1 MDGVSGVGWSS
12 VMLSLASLGVVC
24 LVAWGALRLLAGRGV
39 GKASGVVRVVARCP
53 LEPRRS
59 VYVVEAVGRSF
70 LIGVGDGPMTVLAEL
85 DNEQLKRAAET
96 AVAAPRFAEVLA
108 RALGSRGA
116 SSQGADA
123 VRRAWVGAAAVLAT
137 LVPAAAHAGAA
148 ARAHEGALAA
158 RPLVLIVAMAALSLI
173 PFVVLM
179 MTSFVR
185 ISVVLSILRSAI
197 GTPSVPP
204 TQVLTGLALVLTLA
218 VMAPTGERIWSA
230 VAPIVGMAAGA
241 DLTSGETIAAL
252 ETAAD
257 RGKEP
262 LREFMLKH
270 TAAADR
276 ASFQALA
283 LKMRAPVEQAGVSDR
298 DFGVLVPAFVTS
310 ELRRAFQIGFL
321 LFIPFLV
328 VDMVIANLLL
338 ALGMHMLSPTT
349 VSLPFK
355 LLLFVLADGWNLVVK
370 GLLGSYS

>member
-1 MDGVSGVGWSS
+1 MKRVG
-12 VMLSLASLGVVC
+12 SLA
-24 LVAWGALRLLAGRGV
+24 AWGV
-39 GKASGVVRVVARCP
+39 
-53 LEPRRS
+53 
-59 VYVVEAVGRSF
+59 
-70 LIGVGDGPMTVLAEL
+70 IG
-85 DNEQLKRAAET
+85 
-96 AVAAPRFAEVLA
+96 
-108 RALGSRGA
+108 
-116 SSQGADA
+116 
-123 VRRAWVGAAAVLAT
+123 
-137 LVPAAAHAGAA
+137 LVPGLAHAAT
-148 ARAHEGALAA
+148 AHGHDNGLAS
-158 RPLVLIVAMAALSLI
+158 RPLVLILAMAALSLI
-173 PFVVLM
+173 PFVILM

-204 TQVLTGLALVLTLA
+204 TQVLTGLAMVLTIA
-218 VMAPTGERIWSA
+218 VMAPTGERMYVA
-230 VAPIVGMAAGA
+230 VAPALGMAAGA
-241 DLTSGETIAAL
+241 DLTSGETIGAL

-262 LREFMLKH
+262 LRDFLLKH
-270 TAAADR
+270 TGAADR

-283 LKMRAPVEQAGVSDR
+283 IKMRTPAERASVSDR

-355 LLLFVLADGWNLVVK
+355 LLLFVLADGWNLVIK
-370 GLLGSYS
+370 GLLESYL